1 MFRRIIQSENGGV
14 IGVIGGSGLYK
25 MEGLDV
31 KEKITIETPY
41 GPPSDEII
49 LGELRGKNM
58 AFLPRHG
65 LGHFIPPSEINFRAN
80 IFAMTHQFYPLPRL
94 PHI

>member
-1 MFRRIIQSENGGV
+1 MSKKV
-14 IGVIGGSGLYK
+14 LGVIGGSGLYK
-25 MEGLDV
+25 MAGLDV
-31 KEKITIETPY
+31 KEKVAIETPY

-49 LGELRGKNM
+49 LGKLKDKNM

-80 IFAMTHQFYPLPRL
+80 IQFYS
-94 PHI
+94 IFCFDYITA